1 MNAIQHGHSITTDS
15 YYDGVLVSSKLED
28 EISILSSP
36 TTMLKDVINT
46 LDVITQ
52 GKTNKLTITVIID
65 SKGNYRIVKK
75 WNII

>member
-1 MNAIQHGHSITTDS
+1 MNDIQHGHRITTDS

-36 TTMLKDVINT
+36 ITMLKDVINT
-46 LDVITQ
+46 LDVITG

-65 SKGNYRIVKK
+65 NKGNYRIVKK